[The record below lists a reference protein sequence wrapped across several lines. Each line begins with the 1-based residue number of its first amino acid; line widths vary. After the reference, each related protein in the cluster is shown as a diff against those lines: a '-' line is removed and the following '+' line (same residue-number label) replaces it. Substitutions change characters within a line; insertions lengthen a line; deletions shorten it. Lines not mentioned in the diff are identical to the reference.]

1 MGKGK
6 NNLIPKIFSL
16 ILAIIL
22 WSYVMGREN
31 PEWPREYKNVDVVFT
46 NVEALDRQNLVLMDP
61 QEVKINVSVSGRL
74 FDMDDFTAD
83 KNIVAKLDLSG
94 YSEGQTRIPVI
105 VSLKDSASTVRI
117 TKYEPTDILV
127 NIDKIV
133 TEKRTVNIRVEG
145 NVPSDYTVGDIVS
158 KPETILL
165 RGPRSWVNEVSE
177 VFAVVNLTD
186 RTTTSNV
193 SAPIQLKNHNR
204 DDVVGLEKDP
214 SVVDIT
220 IPIYRKAT
228 LPIEVVLENE
238 LPEDYIVTEMVVT
251 PSTVAIRGGNNVA
264 DLTSIKTQPI
274 DVNLFLE
281 NPTLEVQLDLMD
293 NIELMDSNQRFIV
306 NAIIESLVTQEFE
319 YKFNDIEIRNLAGDL
334 LLEEVERTFKVV
346 VRGTESLLDT
356 ITKETLKPY
365 INLINFKEG
374 KAEVDIQIDEI
385 EGLIIES
392 INPESLTINLMNR

>member
-1 MGKGK
+1 M
-6 NNLIPKIFSL
+6 
-16 ILAIIL
+16 
-22 WSYVMGREN
+22 
-31 PEWPREYKNVDVVFT
+31 
-46 NVEALDRQNLVLMDP
+46 
-61 QEVKINVSVSGRL
+61 
-74 FDMDDFTAD
+74 
-83 KNIVAKLDLSG
+83 
-94 YSEGQTRIPVI
+94 
-105 VSLKDSASTVRI
+105 
-117 TKYEPTDILV
+117 
-127 NIDKIV
+127 
-133 TEKRTVNIRVEG
+133 
-145 NVPSDYTVGDIVS
+145 
-158 KPETILL
+158 
-165 RGPRSWVNEVSE
+165 
-177 VFAVVNLTD
+177 
-186 RTTTSNV
+186 
-193 SAPIQLKNHNR
+193 
-204 DDVVGLEKDP
+204 VGLEKDP

-392 INPESLTINLMNR
+392 INPESLPINLMNR

>member
-133 TEKRTVNIRVEG
+133 TEKKTVNIRVEG

-365 INLINFKEG
+365 IDLINFKEG